1 MTRKTRKNGKTK
13 GVHTIPQLR
22 RLFESIE
29 EFVDS
34 RIVKRESKESLSKE
48 VRKEWKRLF
57 HKELDK
63 KAADSFIEH
72 RMMPKKGL
80 RATRKHGGGVLEGA
94 PIDHTT
100 RPGLNLTPGA
110 IPVNGQLP
118 LSTGSGFGSYI
129 DYIGSGF
136 RTPEIAQ
143 TYDPVPKQQP
153 FPIPYASTGSNMV
166 GAGRRKRKIRG
177 GNALLTQAF
186 SRPFLSSVSAG
197 IGQDMQSMWN
207 GSQLGSSPDQ
217 VQRSISQMHNTY
229 RTPTH
234 PIQST

>member
-34 RIVKRESKESLSKE
+34 RIAKQESKESLSKE

-72 RMMPKKGL
+72 RMIPKKGL
-80 RATRKHGGGVLEGA
+80 RATRKHGGNLSGA

-100 RPGLNLTPGA
+100 RPGIYLASGTTPM
-110 IPVNGQLP
+110 NGHIP
-118 LSTGSGFGSYI
+118 LSNGGGFGRYVDYVGSGFKI
-129 DYIGSGF
+129 
-136 RTPEIAQ
+136 PEIAQ
-143 TYDPVPKQQP
+143 GYDPVPNQQP

-186 SRPFLSSVSAG
+186 SRPFTSSSPPG

-207 GSQLGSSPDQ
+207 GSQLGASPHQ
-217 VQRSISQMHNTY
+217 VQNQINQIHNPY

-234 PIQST
+234 PMQST